1 MTLKLLT
8 IALGAMLSSAC
19 STITFVQY
27 EQPGEQKSKGK
38 WHHLALN
45 GMVEI
50 SQPLNIKTLC
60 GDKTW
65 NKVTT
70 EYTLSNWLVG
80 ALVPSIP
87 YVVLYTPYTN
97 TVECFEAVKPPLKQA
112 QLN

>member
-1 MTLKLLT
+1 MKIKSLTLTLCLL
-8 IALGAMLSSAC
+8 MSSAC
-19 STITFVQY
+19 STVTFVQY
-27 EQPGEQKSKGK
+27 DQPGEQKSKAK
-38 WHHLALN
+38 WHHMALN

-50 SQPLNIKTLC
+50 SKPLDLRTLC
-60 GDKTW
+60 GNKTW
-65 NKVTT
+65 NKITT